1 MMILQKRW
9 AYQEKRCIT
18 GFRLEI
24 FRNRR
29 SRRCPNCSAALSTIF
44 SAESQRKE
52 VDDTKKH
59 SGLLYR
65 EFERGHITRNEYDEL
80 SGKVID
86 SLLNQICILSEE
98 SKTSATYRSL
108 RS

>member
-52 VDDTKKH
+52 VDKMEQNDSRERINKIIELLEKQLQLL
-59 SGLLYR
+59 SEQSRNAEGLL
-65 EFERGHITRNEYDEL
+65 L
-80 SGKVID
+80 V
-86 SLLNQICILSEE
+86 QLSEAMV
-98 SKTSATYRSL
+98 SISRFL
-108 RS
+108 VGD